1 MWKVMMMMETR
12 IAKFEKVSRE
22 QFFKDMIDSFGVKY
36 GVPGDGLLSEI
47 YERIKL
53 PQRAT
58 MGSAG
63 YDILHQYILYLS
75 QG

>member
-1 MWKVMMMMETR
+1 METR

-22 QFFKDMIDSFGVKY
+22 QFYKDMVESFGVQY
-36 GVPGDGLLSEI
+36 GLPEDGLLDEI

-63 YDILHQYILYLS
+63 YGYFYTS
-75 QG
+75 TYYTGAR